1 MYRTAGRV
9 CSNFQQHLLKQRLK
23 ATGEADPQDYA
34 NKARATTESGSQGFL
49 SVLLQPRQARGRED
63 GNDPQSHFIP
73 MGFLAVAGCML
84 LATAMSAALTSKPS
98 NA

>member
-1 MYRTAGRV
+1 M
-9 CSNFQQHLLKQRLK
+9 QQ
-23 ATGEADPQDYA
+23 D
-34 NKARATTESGSQGFL
+34 FL
-49 SVLLQPRQARGRED
+49 SVLLQPRQAERQEY
-63 GNDPQSHFIP
+63 GNDWISYFRP

>member
-1 MYRTAGRV
+1 MLKPRLKTAG
-9 CSNFQQHLLKQRLK
+9 
-23 ATGEADPQDYA
+23 AAEAQDYGS
-34 NKARATTESGSQGFL
+34 KVRATTTSGSQGFL
-49 SVLLQPRQARGRED
+49 LVLLQPRQAKGRED
-63 GNDPQSHFIP
+63 GNDSRSHFIT

>member
-1 MYRTAGRV
+1 MKG
-9 CSNFQQHLLKQRLK
+9 
-23 ATGEADPQDYA
+23 
-34 NKARATTESGSQGFL
+34 GFL
-49 SVLLQPRQARGRED
+49 SVLLQPRQARGREG
-63 GNDPQSHFIP
+63 GNDSLSHYKP